1 MAEYVLLRESE
12 HTGFTNARRLGTHPH
27 THEAPANCD
36 AIESLLERRLQPDRV
51 ERHIEHLATGDLGDL
66 VP

>member
-12 HTGFTNARRLGTHPH
+12 HTGFTNARRLGTHPN

-36 AIESLLERRLQPDRV
+36 AIESLLERRLEPDRV
-51 ERHIEHLATGDLGDL
+51 ERHIEHLATGDLGDI